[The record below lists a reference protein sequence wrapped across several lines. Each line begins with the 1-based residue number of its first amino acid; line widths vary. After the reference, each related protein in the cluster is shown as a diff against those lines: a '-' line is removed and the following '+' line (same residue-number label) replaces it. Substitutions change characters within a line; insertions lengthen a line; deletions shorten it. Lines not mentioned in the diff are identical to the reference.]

1 MLSGGE
7 IFVLET
13 KNADID
19 SWLVIKIETLLLS
32 IVWRAIV
39 TTTESSDFTQR
50 LHISIF
56 LMSLGSNETN
66 WSEDI
71 SKYNDI
77 A

>member
-39 TTTESSDFTQR
+39 TTTES
-50 LHISIF
+50 
-56 LMSLGSNETN
+56 
-66 WSEDI
+66 
-71 SKYNDI
+71 YNFYTEI
-77 A
+77 T